1 MLIFLVV
8 DDAVFRATGLGDILE
23 IEYENCRILTA
34 FDGQA
39 GLALALKH
47 EPDLIVCNY
56 MMPKMNGLEVLW
68 NLRLYPWMDAV
79 PFLLTSAVSMR
90 YVSWLELDFG
100 LDADKH
106 FLSCPIDP
114 WEFVEKVAYL
124 LAARDAKPIVQQMDK
139 PLKLYPIEEGGQRLF
154 TSK

>member
-1 MLIFLVV
+1 MLTFLVV

-56 MMPKMNGLEVLW
+56 MMPKMNGDEVLR
-68 NLRLYPWMDAV
+68 NLHLYPWMASI
-79 PFLLTSAVSMR
+79 PFLLTSAASARHMG
-90 YVSWLELDFG
+90 WLKTTFG
-100 LDADKH
+100 LDVDKH
-106 FLSCPIDP
+106 FMTCPMDAE
-114 WEFVEKVAYL
+114 EFLEKVEL
-124 LAARDAKPIVQQMDK
+124 LLFEYSEKQLHRKLSQ

-154 TSK
+154 TR